1 MKTLKALPLINAALF
16 SLILVLLLPAE
27 QAHASVV
34 CRSANDP
41 TFIARFPGYTCPPG
55 YFMAG

>member
-1 MKTLKALPLINAALF
+1 MKTLTAMPLATL
-16 SLILVLLLPAE
+16 LISVMLVVLVPAE
-27 QAHASVV
+27 QAHATVI

-41 TFIARFPGYTCPPG
+41 TFIARFPGYSCPPG